1 MAGSAPVSVPKWLK
15 PLGLREVD
23 SFEVRIDPALRVD
36 EETAYLLEQD
46 AGTLFTEVTAFMT
59 SNYDAPLAAEVIQ
72 RDGANPYVLIRAAT
86 GDETLDL
93 LSTADDTNPDSARQT
108 ITWQEG
114 QDGAPVTEPA
124 VLLWSG
130 EVLLNSGQGEAGPF
144 YTFRIAACAWAFS
157 TALKK
162 PAGHVCSA
170 QVVTY
175 LCARSV
181 AGQLMEGGE
190 AEFRRLNRFWVAPA
204 RSAGVDTVRLP
215 HED

>member
-144 YTFRIAACAWAFS
+144 YTLWIAAYAWAFS

-162 PAGHVCSA
+162 PTGDVCSA

-175 LCARSV
+175 LCARSA

-190 AEFRRLNRFWVAPA
+190 GEFRRLNRFWAAPV
-204 RSAGVDTVRLP
+204 RSAGAESVRLP

>member
-1 MAGSAPVSVPKWLK
+1 MAGSAPASVPRWRK
-15 PLGLREVD
+15 PLGLRRVV
-23 SFEVRIDPALRVD
+23 SFEVRTDPALRVD

-46 AGTLFTEVTAFMT
+46 AGTLLTEVTSFMT
-59 SNYDAPLAAEVIQ
+59 SNYDAPLAAEIVQ

-93 LSTADDTNPDSARQT
+93 LSTADDTNPDSTRET

-124 VLLWSG
+124 VFLWSG
-130 EVLLNSGQGEAGPF
+130 EVLLNSGHGEAGPF
-144 YTFRIAACAWAFS
+144 YTLRMAAYAWAFS
-157 TALKK
+157 TALKT
-162 PAGHVCSA
+162 PTGDVCSA

-175 LCARSV
+175 LCARST

-190 AEFRRLNRFWVAPA
+190 GEFRRLNRFWAAPV
-204 RSAGVDTVRLP
+204 RSAGVDSVRLP